1 MTAKLTNKPT
11 PEQLSALMAYAT
23 QHGRN
28 WKTTLSD
35 AWMTGRYDSTTVRRD
50 HDGLLQ
56 QVRNQCGPGWLKTVR
71 IAAADARTG
80 VQS

>member
-11 PEQLSALMAYAT
+11 LEQLDALMAYAT

-56 QVRNQCGPGWLKTVR
+56 QVRNQCGPSWLRAATVLVEV
-71 IAAADARTG
+71 AR
-80 VQS
+80 